1 MHCWAIPLLLTKVN
15 RLTLKDLELGPTNR
29 QLVTSA
35 SSCAQG
41 ELRYPSDAHWPHK
54 TACHRIVAKD
64 TVKHKNKNNKNNN
77 DNEAISYQSLLVDC
91 QHCIIIMEDGTG
103 YGTIHEGQVID
114 VRHSDRSGLLSTKA
128 LYVRPD
134 VIRLRRALDTSS
146 CIVQGAPGV
155 GKSIAVWS
163 WLLAKVKKLPAN
175 RKVLWCHFRQV
186 GAPTNNQRCHQYQCR
201 KHGF

>member
-1 MHCWAIPLLLTKVN
+1 MRKASYGILA
-15 RLTLKDLELGPTNR
+15 TLIGPTR
-29 QLVTSA
+29 LLVTG
-35 SSCAQG
+35 SSQKILCCA
-41 ELRYPSDAHWPHK
+41 
-54 TACHRIVAKD
+54 
-64 TVKHKNKNNKNNN
+64 VKHKNKNNKNNN

-186 GAPTNNQRCHQYQCR
+186 GAPTNQPTLSSVSMPKAWILNLRLSSV
-201 KHGF
+201 KT